1 MNSKNPFE
9 ELENKI
15 DLRFD
20 EIKSLILAKNSLP
33 SKPEEPEYFYSLKEL
48 ADFLGCS
55 VVTCH
60 KLKKEK
66 KIPYYQTGRKL
77 IFEKSAVLEA
87 MQPRNR
93 FRKENK

>member
-20 EIKSLILAKNSLP
+20 EIKSLILANNSP
-33 SKPEEPEYFYSLKEL
+33 SGKPEEPKYFYSLKEL

-60 KLKKEK
+60 KMKKEK
-66 KIPYYQTGRKL
+66 RIPFFQTGRKL

-93 FRKENK
+93 FRKDIK